1 MLKIEIVYEA
11 DEVPLDEGRLK
22 DAVRTILEEASVAEA
37 QISIAVV
44 DDPTIRRLHHKYL
57 GVDEPTDVMSFLLER
72 GESSLEGEVIV
83 SAETARAAA
92 ARLGWAAEDELLLY
106 VIHGALHLVGC
117 DDVTDEQRNEMRR
130 REQAHLDRF
139 GLNRPDETG

>member
-1 MLKIEIVYEA
+1 VLKIEIIDEA
-11 DEVPLDEGRLK
+11 GEVPLDQRRLK
-22 DAVRTILEEASVAEA
+22 DAVRAILQEASVTEA
-37 QISIAVV
+37 QVSIAVV

-92 ARLGWAAEDELLLY
+92 ARFGWPAGDELLLY

-117 DDVTDEQRNEMRR
+117 DDVTDEQRHEMRR
-130 REQAHLDRF
+130 REQAHLGRF
-139 GLNRPDETG
+139 GLNRPDEIV